1 VTAPTYL
8 RYEILRTYRNRRF
21 LVFSLIFP
29 LVLYFAVAGSNRH
42 LRLDGISF
50 PLYYMTAMAAWGT
63 MLAVVSGG
71 ARIAAERSVGWT
83 RQMRIT
89 PLPVSTYFG
98 AKVLSSYLLALLSI
112 LVLSIAGTILGVR
125 LTAADWALMVM
136 LLLIGLVP
144 FAVLGIM
151 LGHLLTVDS
160 LGPAVGGATSLLALI
175 GGAFGPIF
183 NSGALLDIAKVIPS
197 YWLVQAGKSALGAGV
212 WPAEGWIVIVVWTA
226 LLGRLAVRVYAR
238 DTGRV

>member
-1 VTAPTYL
+1 MTALTYL
-8 RYEILRTYRNRRF
+8 RFEILRTYRNRRF
-21 LVFSLIFP
+21 LIFSLIFP
-29 LVLYFAVAGSNRH
+29 LVLYFAVAGSDRH
-42 LRLDGISF
+42 LRIDGISF

-71 ARIAAERSVGWT
+71 ARIAAERAVGWT

-89 PLPVSTYFG
+89 PLPVATYFG
-98 AKVLSSYLLALLSI
+98 AKVLSSYLMALLSI
-112 LVLSIAGTILGVR
+112 LALSIAGTILGVR
-125 LTAADWALMVM
+125 LPASGWALTVI

-160 LGPAVGGATSLLALI
+160 LGPAIGGATSLLALI

-183 NSGALLDIAKVIPS
+183 NHGILLDLAKLIPS
-197 YWLVQAGKSALGAGV
+197 YWLVQAGESAVGAGV
-212 WPAEGWIVIVVWTA
+212 WPVEGWIVVAAWTA
-226 LLGRLAVRVYAR
+226 ILGRLALLVYAR
-238 DTGRV
+238 DTRRV